1 MNINAKRIEELGGLV
16 SLTMELNTP
25 DFPEVDEKEITA
37 YLFDAFGVAQCE
49 GRYLFLPYRC
59 SRGIHGWQRCKIER
73 GWMRR
78 TINQNRYGNRLPDD
92 FKITV
97 DDLAIC
103 FAEVEEITHEEY
115 VRQLMKGIFTNTKSL
130 FKGTKMTPEKSR
142 EHNRRIIMAP
152 CKHLFIFKEHDE
164 FMKELDGKVYAV
176 TDKTGNVICDLL
188 EEDMVAL
195 DDQDLISEGEIVS
208 LDSIE
213 YLRSQRVEIII
224 LNRAPKR

>member
-37 YLFDAFGVAQCE
+37 YLFDGFGIAQCE
-49 GRYLFLPYRC
+49 GRYLFLTYP
-59 SRGIHGWQRCKIER
+59 GVGNAMLDEQ
-73 GWMRR
+73 MRR

-97 DDLAIC
+97 DDLAMC
-103 FAEVEEITHEEY
+103 FAEVEEINHEEY
-115 VRQLMKGIFTNTKSL
+115 VRQLMKGIFSNSKSL
-130 FKGTKMTPEKSR
+130 FKGTKMTPDKFR
-142 EHNRRIIMAP
+142 EYNLRIIMAP
-152 CKHLFIFKEHDE
+152 CKHLFIFKEHNE

-176 TDKTGNVICDLL
+176 TDKNGNVICDIL
-188 EEDMVAL
+188 EADMVTF
-195 DDQDLISEGEIVS
+195 DDQDIISDGEIVS

-213 YLRSQRVEIII
+213 FVRSQRVEIIF
-224 LNRAPKR
+224 LNKPTKR

>member
-37 YLFDAFGVAQCE
+37 YLFDGFGVAQCE
-49 GRYLFLPYRC
+49 GRYLFLTYT
-59 SRGIHGWQRCKIER
+59 GIGNAMLDEQMKH
-73 GWMRR
+73 

-97 DDLAIC
+97 DDLAMC

-115 VRQLMKGIFTNTKSL
+115 VRQLMKGIFSNSKPL
-130 FKGTKMTPEKSR
+130 FKGTKMTAEKFR
-142 EHNRRIIMAP
+142 EHNLRIIMAP

-176 TDKTGNVICDLL
+176 SDKNGDFICDLL
-188 EEDMVAL
+188 EDDMVTL
-195 DDQDLISEGEIVS
+195 DDQDIISDGEIVS

-213 YLRSQRVEIII
+213 YIRSQRVEVII
-224 LNRAPKR
+224 LKR

>member
-25 DFPEVDEKEITA
+25 DFPEVNEKEITA
-37 YLFDAFGVAQCE
+37 YLFDGFGVAQCE
-49 GRYLFLPYRC
+49 GRYLFLTYP
-59 SRGIHGWQRCKIER
+59 GIGNAMLDEQ
-73 GWMRR
+73 MRL

-97 DDLAIC
+97 DDLAMC

-130 FKGTKMTPEKSR
+130 FKGTKMTPDKFR
-142 EHNRRIIMAP
+142 EHNLRIIMTP

-176 TDKTGNVICDLL
+176 SDKNGDFICDLL
-188 EEDMVAL
+188 EDDMVTL
-195 DDQDLISEGEIVS
+195 DDQDIISDGEITT

-213 YLRSQRVEIII
+213 FVRSQRVEIII
-224 LNRAPKR
+224 LNR